1 MPSGAI
7 TLADL
12 VSADWSL
19 MLDATAGG
27 GAGSGL
33 GNVVQGL
40 QDVDQCIRI
49 ILTTPKG
56 SDPLRPTF
64 GVDVWRYLDFPLPAA
79 RPAMVREMTEA
90 ILQWEPR
97 VKLLKIAIAPV
108 VDSTPQSGAHLSVT
122 ATWRLAL
129 SGSQVAPGIGAQPQN
144 TTVMLA
150 SIGMGL

>member
-1 MPSGAI
+1 
-7 TLADL
+7 
-12 VSADWSL
+12 
-19 MLDATAGG
+19 MLDATAEG

-64 GVDVWRYLDFPLPAA
+64 GVDVWQYLDFPIAAA
-79 RPAMVREMTEA
+79 RPAMVREVTDA

-97 VKLLKIAIAPV
+97 VKLLKVAVTPV
-108 VDSTPQSGAHLSVT
+108 VDGSTQSGAHLSVT

-129 SGSQVAPGIGAQPQN
+129 SGSRVAPGIGAQPQN
-144 TTVMLA
+144 TSITIA
-150 SIGMGL
+150 SIATGL